1 MYILIVSRG
10 YPTDRY
16 KTNGIFEFDQAK
28 ALAQAGHKVVF
39 ACIDMRSIRRTRK
52 FGFESLVKENVHIEA
67 INIPCGRI
75 PNIILNKI
83 SIFAL
88 KKLYKKIINKYGKP
102 DIIHAH
108 FIQCGYAAVNA
119 LSQEKIPIILTEHY
133 SAMNESNISS
143 YYMKLGFF
151 TYSKVNKILS
161 VSRALADN
169 IKDKFNVDVDVVPNA
184 IDISVFEYRKKE
196 KEKKIFYFV
205 STGNLNINKRMDLL
219 IRSFYNCF
227 NNYENVKLYIFGEGP
242 ERNNLEKLIS
252 QLQLNNQ
259 IILPGL
265 KSREE
270 IADKYSESDC
280 FVLASRR
287 ETFGVAYIEAMA
299 MGLAVIATRCGGPE
313 DFVNENNGLLVDAD
327 NEIQLSK
334 AMFDVYKE
342 IDRFKG
348 YEISSEIKG
357 KYSPEVIADRLIK
370 IYNEIIMESKNK

>member
-10 YPTDRY
+10 YPTNRY

-28 ALAQAGHKVVF
+28 ALAQAGHKVIY
-39 ACIDMRSIRRTRK
+39 AAIDMRSIRRIRK
-52 FGFESLVKENVHIEA
+52 FGFESLIKDNVQIEA
-67 INIPCGRI
+67 VNVPCGRI
-75 PNIILNKI
+75 ANVILNKI
-83 SIFAL
+83 SIFAF
-88 KKLYKKIINKYGKP
+88 KRLYKKIIKKYGKP
-102 DIIHAH
+102 DIIHVH
-108 FIQCGYAAVNA
+108 FIQYGYVTVNA
-119 LSQEKIPIILTEHY
+119 LSQENIPIILTEHY

-161 VSRALADN
+161 VSIALADN
-169 IKDKFNVDVDVVPNA
+169 IKDKFNVDVDVVPNP
-184 IDISVFEYRKKE
+184 IDISAFEYRKKE

-259 IILPGL
+259 VFLPGL

-299 MGLAVIATRCGGPE
+299 MGLAVIATKCGGTE
-313 DFVNENNGLLVDAD
+313 DFINENNGLLVDVDNKTELSTAMLD
-327 NEIQLSK
+327 IYNEIDK
-334 AMFDVYKE
+334 YEGYK
-342 IDRFKG
+342 
-348 YEISSEIKG
+348 ISSEIKE
-357 KYSPEVIADRLIK
+357 KYSPEVIAGRLTQ
-370 IYNEIIMESKNK
+370 IYNEIIKENQNK

>member
-1 MYILIVSRG
+1 LYILIVSRG
-10 YPTDRY
+10 YPTNRY

-28 ALAQAGHKVVF
+28 ALAQAGHKVIY
-39 ACIDMRSIRRTRK
+39 AAIDMRSIRRIRK
-52 FGFESLVKENVHIEA
+52 FGFESLIKDNVQIEA
-67 INIPCGRI
+67 VNVPCGRI
-75 PNIILNKI
+75 ANVILNKI
-83 SIFAL
+83 SIFAF
-88 KKLYKKIINKYGKP
+88 KRLYKKIIKKYGKP
-102 DIIHAH
+102 DIIHVH
-108 FIQCGYAAVNA
+108 FIQYGYVTVNA
-119 LSQEKIPIILTEHY
+119 LSQENIPIILTEHY

-161 VSRALADN
+161 VSIALADN
-169 IKDKFNVDVDVVPNA
+169 IKDKFNVDVDVVPNP
-184 IDISVFEYRKKE
+184 IDISAFEYRKKE

-259 IILPGL
+259 VFLPGL

-299 MGLAVIATRCGGPE
+299 MGLAVIATKCGGTE
-313 DFVNENNGLLVDAD
+313 DFINENNGLLVDVDNKTELSTAMLD
-327 NEIQLSK
+327 IYNEIDK
-334 AMFDVYKE
+334 YEGYK
-342 IDRFKG
+342 
-348 YEISSEIKG
+348 ISSEIKE
-357 KYSPEVIADRLIK
+357 KYSPEVIAGRLTQ
-370 IYNEIIMESKNK
+370 IYNEIIKENQNK

>member
-1 MYILIVSRG
+1 MKILIISRG
-10 YPTDRY
+10 YPTDKY

-28 ALAQAGHKVVF
+28 ALAQAGHKVIY
-39 ACIDMRSIRRTRK
+39 AAIDMRSIRRTRK
-52 FGFESLVKENVHIEA
+52 FGFESLIKDNVQIEA
-67 INIPCGRI
+67 VNVPCGRI
-75 PNIILNKI
+75 PNCILNRI
-83 SIFAL
+83 SIFSL
-88 KKLYKKIINKYGKP
+88 KRLYKKIIEKYGKP

-108 FIQCGYAAVNA
+108 FIQYGYAAVNA
-119 LSQEKIPIILTEHY
+119 HAKENIPIILTEHY
-133 SAMNESNISS
+133 SAMNEGNISS
-143 YYMKLGFF
+143 YYMKLGYY
-151 TYSKVNKILS
+151 TYHNVNKVLS
-161 VSRALADN
+161 VSKALADN
-169 IKDKFNVDVDVVPNA
+169 IKDKFNVGVDVVPN
-184 IDISVFEYRKKE
+184 IVDISAFEYRKKE

-252 QLQLNNQ
+252 QLQLNDQ
-259 IILPGL
+259 VFLPGL

-299 MGLAVIATRCGGPE
+299 MGLAVIATKCGGPE
-313 DFVNENNGLLVDAD
+313 DFINENNGLLVDMD
-327 NEIQLSK
+327 NETELST
-334 AMFDVYKE
+334 AMLDIYNE
-342 IDRFKG
+342 IDKYEG

-357 KYSPEVIADRLIK
+357 KYSPEVIADRLTE
-370 IYNEIIMESKNK
+370 IYNGITKENQSK